1 MLKKKELTSILINAI
16 HTKMLLTYPRAVVMN
31 SGNAAWIQLLYNF
44 VVASALFFITITIYR
59 GKKSVIEIAEAF
71 GGRTLRIITGVV
83 IFAALTL
90 NFVNVIR
97 IFPETIKIVL
107 LQDARLEFIT
117 AIFILAIIL
126 GAYAG
131 IESIARIHY
140 LFLPIAAVMFLVFI
154 TMLLP
159 YYDFDNIMPI
169 LGNGARSIFMS
180 GFNSISLFSDML
192 LLYVL
197 IPNTQNLDEAKQ
209 SGTKAILIG
218 GGVSVIII
226 LAYCLTHP
234 YPVSGEFTV
243 PVYQMARMI
252 HLSSFFSR
260 FEPFFQFVWTI
271 LILLYASL
279 YIYVISYVWQITFS
293 LKSEKPMII
302 PIALICYAIAMLP
315 ESIISGIKAQ
325 QVMNNLVYPAAFAVP
340 LIFAVLSRVK
350 T

>member
-16 HTKMLLTYPRAVVMN
+16 HTKMLLTFPRAVVMN

-44 VVASALFFITITIYR
+44 AVAAALFFITITLYR
-59 GKKSVIEIAEAF
+59 SKKSVIELADMF
-71 GGRTLRIITGVV
+71 GGRALRIIVGMA
-83 IFAALTL
+83 IFVLLTL

-107 LQDARLEFIT
+107 LQDMRLEIIT
-117 AIFILAIIL
+117 AIFVLAVIL

-131 IESIARIHY
+131 LESIARIHY
-140 LFLPIAAVMFLVFI
+140 LFLPIAAIMFLVFI
-154 TMLLP
+154 AMLLP

-169 LGNGARSIFMS
+169 FGNGAKSILVS

-197 IPNTQNLDEAKQ
+197 IPSSQNLDEAKQ
-209 SGTKAILIG
+209 SGTKAFLIG

-226 LAYCLTHP
+226 FAYCLTHP
-234 YPVSGEFTV
+234 YPVSGEFML

-271 LILLYASL
+271 LILLYSAL
-279 YIYVISYVWQITFS
+279 YIYVISYVWQITFN
-293 LKSEKPMII
+293 LKSEKPIII
-302 PIALICYAIAMLP
+302 PAALICYAIAMLP

-325 QVMNNLVYPAAFAVP
+325 QIMNTAVYPAAFAIP